1 MKFVNVR
8 ELRNR
13 PGKVWTEI
21 ETQDLVLTSKG
32 SPVGLLVGVKDD
44 SLEDTLSALRRAR
57 ATLAVSRIRRRA
69 AERGISTLSMKEI
82 DREIRAARRPKRKR

>member
-13 PGKVWTEI
+13 PGRVWTEI
-21 ETQDLVLTSKG
+21 ETQDLVLTSRG
-32 SPVGLLVGVKDD
+32 LPVGLLVGVQADD
-44 SLEDTLSALRRAR
+44 LEATLSALRRAR

-69 AERGISTLSMKEI
+69 AERGTSNVTMKDI

>member
-32 SPVGLLVGVKDD
+32 SPVGLLVRVKDD

-69 AERGISTLSMKEI
+69 ASEVPQASR
-82 DREIRAARRPKRKR
+82 

>member
-21 ETQDLVLTSKG
+21 KTQDVVVTSKG

-69 AERGISTLSMKEI
+69 AEGGTSGLSMKEV